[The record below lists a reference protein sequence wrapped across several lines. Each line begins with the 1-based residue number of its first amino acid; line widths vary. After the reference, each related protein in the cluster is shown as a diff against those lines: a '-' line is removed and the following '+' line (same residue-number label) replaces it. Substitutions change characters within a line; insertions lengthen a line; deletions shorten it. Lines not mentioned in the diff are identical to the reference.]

1 MKAIQALWFTCKVA
15 IDKITEGGVIKKVT
29 EHYVVDAQSFTEA
42 EKRITDE
49 VAQYSCGEFEVKDI
63 KQAPF
68 KEVFFVEDDASTDD
82 DKWYKAKLQ
91 FIVIDEKTEK
101 EKRSSVYYLVQAASL
116 RKALDNIDA
125 VMGQS
130 MADYVQAS
138 VVETNFI
145 DVFQH
150 VAKKD

>member
-15 IDKITEGGVIKKVT
+15 MDKISENGAVRKITEQ
-29 EHYVVDAQSFTEA
+29 YVVDAQSFTEA
-42 EKRITDE
+42 ETRITE
-49 VAQYSCGEFEVKDI
+49 QAAPFSSGEFEVKDI

-145 DVFQH
+145 DVFQY
-150 VAKKD
+150 VAKKE